1 MNMRTVNEVS
11 KLTGVSVRTLH
22 HYDAIN
28 LLKPA
33 KITAAGYRLYDDA
46 ALNRLQNI
54 LMFRELEFPLKEI
67 RKILDNPAF
76 DPAEALNQQIKLLEL
91 KKKHIEKLISSAREI
106 REKGVNKMNF
116 NAFNKTEIDQYAA
129 EVKEKWGSTQA
140 YTEYE
145 QKTAQKT
152 IPELEKTGKQLMLL
166 FAEMGSLRHLSPSD
180 KTVQEKTGELQSFI
194 TDNYYTC
201 TNEILS
207 GLGQMY
213 VNDERMKSNID
224 KTGGEGTAE
233 FVSQAI
239 SFYCSRRQNES

>member
-1 MNMRTVNEVS
+1 MNMRTVKEVS

-67 RKILDNPAF
+67 REILDSPAF

-91 KKKHIEKLISSAREI
+91 KKKHIERLISSACEI
-106 REKGVNKMNF
+106 REKGANKMNF
-116 NAFNKTEIDQYAA
+116 NTFNKTEINQYAA
-129 EVKEKWGSTQA
+129 EVKEKWGSTWA
-140 YTEYE
+140 YAEYE

-152 IPELEKTGKQLMLL
+152 IPKLEESGNQLMQIL
-166 FAEMGSLRHLSPSD
+166 AEIGSLRHLSPAD
-180 KTVQEKTGELQSFI
+180 KTVQEKTGRLQSFI

-213 VNDERMKSNID
+213 VQDERMKNNID
-224 KTGGEGTAE
+224 KAGGNGTAE

-239 SFYCSRRQNES
+239 LFYCSERKNDF